1 MNRSHKSLMQTIAM
15 YTWITVGFCFRFLFG
30 NLYGVLV
37 TMVIVRAFS
46 ESLFGFPPYSTY
58 ELITWLYSLSDEM
71 KVAIASSL
79 VTVVGFFI
87 AYASATANWKSQ
99 LLASIKLQASS
110 DLNSF
115 FTEVN
120 SLVTDLEIYAQ
131 DVVKSLDVI
140 RDSSDD
146 NEKMFQAS
154 YFTELGQGIDIKRKR
169 LVSMS
174 IQVHHFEGKYSSLF
188 ISVPSVLPSFR
199 RAASALNNVS
209 SASWFYIPCAYRD
222 DPNPVESYVSH
233 IDRDKYESFIRS
245 VNKNRILLSFYPGS
259 AGGVLQSDVVPFNVF
274 SLVNLFKNSKLL
286 HGVFDEVR
294 RAKKDG

>member
-15 YTWITVGFCFRFLFG
+15 YSWITVGFCFRFLFG

-37 TMVIVRAFS
+37 TMFIVRAFS

-58 ELITWLYSLSDEM
+58 ELITWLYSS
-71 KVAIASSL
+71 SSL

-87 AYASATANWKSQ
+87 AYASANWKSQ

-131 DVVKSLDVI
+131 DIVKSLDVI
-140 RDSSDD
+140 RDSSDE

-154 YFTELGQGIDIKRKR
+154 YFTELGQEIDIKRKR

-188 ISVPSVLPSFR
+188 ISVPSVLPSFK

-222 DPNPVESYVSH
+222 DPNPVESYVSQ
-233 IDRDKYESFIRS
+233 ID
-245 VNKNRILLSFYPGS
+245 
-259 AGGVLQSDVVPFNVF
+259 
-274 SLVNLFKNSKLL
+274 
-286 HGVFDEVR
+286 
-294 RAKKDG
+294 